1 MKSYR
6 EFQNVL
12 DQTKKMEIDSSLDAI
27 PEKELDKNITIERS
41 ASSKILHKDANKEK
55 TLES

>member
-1 MKSYR
+1 
-6 EFQNVL
+6 
-12 DQTKKMEIDSSLDAI
+12 MEIDSSLDAI